1 MCRNAVPIRPCR
13 PASLRTLTGKKER
26 LSQPGKGATCALGDN
41 LSPENVLVGS
51 LALFG
56 LGVDQYRSSPISKH
70 FQSPSACLKGAT
82 KGPPIL
88 CCTRLMR
95 RLQTVAR

>member
-1 MCRNAVPIRPCR
+1 M
-13 PASLRTLTGKKER
+13 ER

-51 LALFG
+51 LAPFG
-56 LGVDQYRSSPISKH
+56 LGVDQYRSSPISIH

-82 KGPPIL
+82 KGLTHPMFHPSYAPAV
-88 CCTRLMR
+88 CRP
-95 RLQTVAR
+95 